1 MMVESLQI
9 LSHGDFCA
17 TLLIDPPRDCLFATA
32 YRQTDRTWPLK
43 YRYFLFV
50 VAIERDSTLFVCGT
64 ILWPSHYNPCTCI
77 GCLCSSSW
85 DTGYKDKRGQ
95 DKNPKKIINIPDKL
109 EVNYTHPASH
119 LVRCR
124 TNGAFLEQP
133 LSGRRSTHIP

>member
-1 MMVESLQI
+1 MFV
-9 LSHGDFCA
+9 CN
-17 TLLIDPPRDCLFATA
+17 CV
-32 YRQTDRTWPLK
+32 QTDRTWPLK

-50 VAIERDSTLFVCGT
+50 VAIERASTLFVCGT
-64 ILWPSHYNPCTCI
+64 ILWPSCPPPRTTIYVLVLGVCVAAAGTRVE
-77 GCLCSSSW
+77 
-85 DTGYKDKRGQ
+85 DKRGQ

-133 LSGRRSTHIP
+133 LSGRRSTHIA